1 MGCDRD
7 VYHGGDYLFCAR
19 VTMYDV
25 EESQAECAAYE
36 QRYQQALDLL
46 YYVGCQYS
54 IKDKDMRLL
63 CDHMGVHWDDLQTH
77 KGKPAAH

>member
-1 MGCDRD
+1 
-7 VYHGGDYLFCAR
+7 
-19 VTMYDV
+19 MYDV

-46 YYVGCQYS
+46 YYMGCQYS

-63 CDHMGVHWDDLQTH
+63 CDHMGVHWDDLQKH
-77 KGKPAAH
+77 SIGKPAPVTPAH

>member
-1 MGCDRD
+1 
-7 VYHGGDYLFCAR
+7 
-19 VTMYDV
+19 MYDQ
-25 EESQAECAAYE
+25 ETFESDSAATN
-36 QRYQQALDLL
+36 QRYQDALDLL
-46 YYVGCQYS
+46 YYMGCQYS

>member
-1 MGCDRD
+1 
-7 VYHGGDYLFCAR
+7 
-19 VTMYDV
+19 MYDI
-25 EESQAECAAYE
+25 EAFESDSAATN
-36 QRYQQALDLL
+36 QRYQDALDLL
-46 YYVGCQYS
+46 YYMGCQYS